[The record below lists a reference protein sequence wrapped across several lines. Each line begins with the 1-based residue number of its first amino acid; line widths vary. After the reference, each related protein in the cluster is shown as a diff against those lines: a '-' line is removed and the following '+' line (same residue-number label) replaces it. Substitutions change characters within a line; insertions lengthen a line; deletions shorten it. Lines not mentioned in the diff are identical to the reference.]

1 MANFETVIVETDLL
15 ILGGG
20 MAACG
25 AAVEAA
31 YWAKQNGLKVT
42 LVDKAAVDRSGA
54 VAMGLSAINQYV
66 GLKDGTNT
74 LKDYVDY
81 VRNDL
86 MGVTREDLVANI
98 ARHVDST
105 VHLFEKWGLPIWK
118 DEKGKY
124 VHEGRWQLMI
134 NGESYKVIVA
144 EAAKNALLQSGVG
157 QIFERVFIVG
167 PIMDGDRCAGA
178 VGFSVR
184 ENKFYVF
191 KAKATLVAM
200 GGAVHVFKPRS
211 SGEGMGRAWYP
222 PWNSGSS
229 AYFTIRAGAEM
240 TCQEVRFIPVRFKD
254 AYGPVGAWFLLFK
267 SRATNSQGGDYMVE
281 RRPELEKWGPY
292 GRVKPV
298 PANLRNYLGM
308 LDVMDGK
315 GPINMRTE
323 EAIQKIADTYKDD
336 PKAYK
341 KKMKELESEAWEDFL
356 DMTISQA
363 ILWASTNVQPEEQSS
378 EIAASEPY
386 FIGSHSGASGAWV
399 SGPEDLQTDET
410 KAEYFWGYTNMST
423 VKGLFCAGDASGASS
438 HKFSS
443 GSHAEG
449 RIAAKSAIKFIVEN
463 NAHATVDP
471 AKVESLKAE
480 ILKPLDTYEQ
490 HKNAT
495 TDPEIN
501 PNYIKPRMFMF
512 RLQKI
517 MDEYAGG
524 ISSPIHNQRGL
535 AEQGPGTAGLA
546 QGGLRETRRFQ
557 LARTHALLG
566 KHTPHVAGRSA
577 RPDHALPRRDSLA
590 RILLPRGQAGS
601 RRREV
606 ACLRQLPG
614 SIPRR
619 TPGRCE
625 PGRSCRSSRSP
636 RSTNCSE
643 DSAARFGAGDSRGR
657 EGTSHPPVARMKQ
670 GLSKECPHCGQPMVR
685 WANPQWS

>member
-1 MANFETVIVETDLL
+1 MANFETVIVDTDLL

-31 YWAKQNGLKVT
+31 HWAKQNGLKVT
-42 LVDKAAVDRSGA
+42 LVDKAAMDRSGA

-66 GLKDGTNT
+66 GLKDGTNSV
-74 LKDYVDY
+74 KDYVDY

-118 DEKGKY
+118 DAEGKY

-134 NGESYKVIVA
+134 NGESYKVVVS
-144 EAAKNALLQSGVG
+144 EAAKNALLQDGVG
-157 QIFERVFIVG
+157 QIIERVFIVG
-167 PIMDGDRCAGA
+167 PLMDGDRCAGA

-184 ENKFYVF
+184 ENKIYIF
-191 KAKATLVAM
+191 KAKATLAAM

-229 AYFTIRAGAEM
+229 AYFTMKAGAEM

-267 SRATNSQGGDYMVE
+267 SQATNAMNGNYMVE
-281 RRPELEKWGPY
+281 RKAELDNWLPY

-308 LDVMDGK
+308 LDIMEGK
-315 GPINMRTE
+315 GPLFMRTE
-323 EAIQKIADTYKDD
+323 EAIQKIAETYKDD

-341 KKMKELESEAWEDFL
+341 KKMKDLESEAWEDFL

-363 ILWASTNVQPEEQSS
+363 LLWAGTNVQPEEKSS
-378 EIAASEPY
+378 EIAPAEPY

-399 SGPEDLQTDET
+399 SGPEDLQSGDS
-410 KAEYFWGYTNMST
+410 KNEYCWGYTNMST

-449 RIAAKSAIKFIVEN
+449 RIAAKSAIKFILDN
-463 NAHATVDP
+463 NTAP
-471 AKVESLKAE
+471 KVEQAMVDAVVAE
-480 ILKPLDTYEQ
+480 ILKPLEIYET
-490 HKNAT
+490 HKDET

-501 PNYIKPRMFMF
+501 PNYIRPRMFMF

-524 ISSPIHNQRGL
+524 VSSQFTTNKPQLERALELLEFLKEDSRKLAAPNLHELMRCWENIHRMWQAEAHVRTVLFRDETRWPGYYFRADKPKMDEEEWHVFANCRFDPSTGDWEMRTRPIH
-535 AEQGPGTAGLA
+535 
-546 QGGLRETRRFQ
+546 
-557 LARTHALLG
+557 
-566 KHTPHVAGRSA
+566 
-577 RPDHALPRRDSLA
+577 
-590 RILLPRGQAGS
+590 RIFA
-601 RRREV
+601 
-606 ACLRQLPG
+606 
-614 SIPRR
+614 
-619 TPGRCE
+619 
-625 PGRSCRSSRSP
+625 
-636 RSTNCSE
+636 
-643 DSAARFGAGDSRGR
+643 
-657 EGTSHPPVARMKQ
+657 
-670 GLSKECPHCGQPMVR
+670 
-685 WANPQWS
+685 

>member
-15 ILGGG
+15 IVGGG

-66 GLKDGTNT
+66 GLRDGANSI
-74 LKDYVDY
+74 KDYVDY

-98 ARHVDST
+98 ARHVDSS
-105 VHLFEKWGLPIWK
+105 VHLFEQWGLPIWK
-118 DEKGKY
+118 DQDGKY

-134 NGESYKVIVA
+134 NGESYKVVVA
-144 EAAKNALLQSGVG
+144 EAAKNALLQDGAVG
-157 QIFERVFIVG
+157 EIFERVFIVG
-167 PIMDGDRCAGA
+167 PLMDGDRCAGA

-184 ENKFYVF
+184 EDKFYVF

-229 AYFTIRAGAEM
+229 AYFTIQAGAEM

-267 SRATNSQGGDYMVE
+267 SVATNSQGGNYMVE
-281 RRPELEKWGPY
+281 RKPELENWVPY
-292 GRVKPV
+292 GRVKPI

-308 LDVMDGK
+308 LDVLDGK
-315 GPINMRTE
+315 GPIYMRTE
-323 EAIQKIADTYKDD
+323 QAIQAIANEYKDD
-336 PKAYK
+336 PKVYK
-341 KKMKELESEAWEDFL
+341 KKMKDLESEAWEDFL

-363 ILWASTNVQPEEQSS
+363 LLWAACNVQPEEKSS
-378 EIAASEPY
+378 EIAAAEPY

-399 SGPEDLQTDET
+399 SGPEDLQTPES
-410 KAEYFWGYTNMST
+410 KGEYFWGYAHMAT

-449 RIAAKSAIKFIVEN
+449 RVAAKAAIKFIVEN
-463 NAHATVDP
+463 NTMPKVDQ
-471 AKVESLKAE
+471 AVIETLKAT

-490 HKNAT
+490 YKGGS

-524 ISSPIHNQRGL
+524 ITAQFITNEALLNRALELLVYLKEDSENLAASNLHELMRCWENIHRMWQ
-535 AEQGPGTAGLA
+535 AEAHVRTVLFRQ
-546 QGGLRETRRFQ
+546 ETRWPGYYFRSDKPKMDEPNW
-557 LARTHALLG
+557 LAFANC
-566 KHTPHVAGRSA
+566 KYDSKAGSWEMIK
-577 RPDHALPRRDSLA
+577 RPIL
-590 RILLPRGQAGS
+590 RILPQA
-601 RRREV
+601 
-606 ACLRQLPG
+606 
-614 SIPRR
+614 
-619 TPGRCE
+619 
-625 PGRSCRSSRSP
+625 
-636 RSTNCSE
+636 
-643 DSAARFGAGDSRGR
+643 
-657 EGTSHPPVARMKQ
+657 
-670 GLSKECPHCGQPMVR
+670 
-685 WANPQWS
+685 

>member
-1 MANFETVIVETDLL
+1 MANFENVVVETDLL

-20 MAACG
+20 MASCG

-31 YWAKQNGLKVT
+31 YWAKQKGLKVT

-66 GLKDGTNT
+66 GLRDGQNT
-74 LKDYVDY
+74 IKDYVDY

-86 MGVTREDLVANI
+86 MGVTREDLVADI
-98 ARHVDST
+98 ARHVDSS

-118 DEKGKY
+118 DEAGAY

-157 QIFERVFIVG
+157 EIFERIFIVD
-167 PIMDGDRCAGA
+167 PLMDGDRCAGA

-184 ENKFYVF
+184 ENKFYIF
-191 KAKATLVAM
+191 KAKATMMAM

-211 SGEGMGRAWYP
+211 SGEGFGRAWYP

-229 AYFTIRAGAEM
+229 AYFTLKAGAEM

-267 SRATNSQGGDYMVE
+267 SRATNAMGGEYMVE
-281 RRPELEKWGPY
+281 RKPELDNWLPY
-292 GRVKPV
+292 GRVKPI

-308 LDVMDGK
+308 LDVMEGK
-315 GPINMRTE
+315 GPIFMRTE
-323 EAIQKIADTYKDD
+323 EAMQKIADQYKDD

-341 KKMKELESEAWEDFL
+341 KKTKELESEAWEDFL

-363 ILWASTNVQPEEQSS
+363 ILWAASNVQPEERSS
-378 EIAASEPY
+378 EIAAAEPY

-399 SGPEDLQTDET
+399 SGPADLQSDES
-410 KAEYFWGYTNMST
+410 KGLYFWGYNNMST

-449 RIAAKSAIKFIVEN
+449 RSAAKAAIKFIVDN
-463 NAHATVDP
+463 NTMPNVDM
-471 AKVESLKAE
+471 AAVETLKTA

-490 HKNAT
+490 FKKT
-495 TDPEIN
+495 TTTPDVN
-501 PNYIKPRMFMF
+501 PNYIRPKMFMF

-517 MDEYAGG
+517 MDEYAAGVTAQF
-524 ISSPIHNQRGL
+524 ITNESQLNRALELLALLKEDSEKLAAEDLHELMRCWENVQRMWQ
-535 AEQGPGTAGLA
+535 AEAHVRTILFRQ
-546 QGGLRETRRFQ
+546 ETRWPGYYFR
-557 LARTHALLG
+557 ADMP
-566 KHTPHVAGRSA
+566 KMNEEKWHVFANCKFDPKSGGWEMIA
-577 RPDHALPRRDSLA
+577 RP
-590 RILLPRGQAGS
+590 IYN
-601 RRREV
+601 
-606 ACLRQLPG
+606 
-614 SIPRR
+614 I
-619 TPGRCE
+619 
-625 PGRSCRSSRSP
+625 
-636 RSTNCSE
+636 
-643 DSAARFGAGDSRGR
+643 F
-657 EGTSHPPVARMKQ
+657 K
-670 GLSKECPHCGQPMVR
+670 
-685 WANPQWS
+685 